1 VARLDWLMIHLQ
13 YPESE
18 GVQKGPDVGIISIE
32 LVNQFGE
39 PFDRIEW
46 NFGRYNHCYF
56 QYQTIVFFNRGMVT
70 VTYMLFLYFLHF
82 LLQYSTKLLAK
93 HFFKH
98 FGNSRSF
105 KEILA
110 SMNCNIEI
118 GIE

>member
-1 VARLDWLMIHLQ
+1 MVHLQ

-32 LVNQFGE
+32 LVDQFGE
-39 PFDRIEW
+39 SFDRIKW
-46 NFGRYNHCYF
+46 NFRRYNHCYF

-70 VTYMLFLYFLHF
+70 VTDMLFLYFSHF
-82 LLQYSTKLLAK
+82 LLQNSTQLLAK

-105 KEILA
+105 KEIFA
-110 SMNCNIEI
+110 SMHGNIEI
-118 GIE
+118 EIE